1 LRVFVTGGAGFIGS
15 HLVDCLVQDGYDVR
29 VLDDLSSGKLENLSG
44 HLSSGKVDFVEG
56 DIRDSTVVG
65 ECLSGVNVVVHL
77 AALTSVPFS
86 VEHPDLT
93 FDVNVSGTLNLL
105 RFSAKLD
112 VDKFVFA
119 SSCAVFGDPQVLP
132 VNEDSVVCPISP
144 YAESKLLGERYCLGF
159 GDRRLLKPV
168 VLRFFNVYGPRQGL
182 SEYSG
187 VITRF
192 VDRCRRGLP
201 LVVYGDGSQ
210 TRDFVSVFDVVEA
223 IVSCVKSGV
232 ADGNVFNVGSG
243 APTSVNEL
251 AKAVIELA
259 GVGSEILYEEPRV
272 GDIKDSYADISKA
285 RALLGYWPRVGLRDG
300 LRNLLKNELKGS

>member
-1 LRVFVTGGAGFIGS
+1 LRVLVTGGAGFIGS
-15 HLVDCLVQDGYDVR
+15 HLVDRLVADGYAVR
-29 VLDDLSSGKLENLSG
+29 VLDDLSSGKLENLSDV
-44 HLSSGKVDFVEG
+44 LSSGRVDFVEG
-56 DIRDSTVVG
+56 DICDSVVVG
-65 ECLSGVNVVVHL
+65 ECLSGVDVVVHL

-93 FDVNVSGTLNLL
+93 FDVNVSGTLNML
-105 RFSAKLD
+105 RFSAKLG

-132 VNEDSVVCPISP
+132 VTEDSMVCPISP
-144 YAESKLLGERYCLGF
+144 YAESKLLGERYCFGF
-159 GDRRLLKPV
+159 GDRRLLRTV
-168 VLRFFNVYGPRQGL
+168 ILRFFNVYGPRQGL

-232 ADGNVFNVGSG
+232 ADGGVFNLGSG
-243 APTSVNEL
+243 VPTSVNEL

-259 GVGSEILYEEPRV
+259 GVGLEIRYEESRV
-272 GDIKDSYADISKA
+272 GDVRDSYADISKA
-285 RALLGYWPRVGLRDG
+285 RAMLGYQPRVGLRDG
-300 LRNLLKNELKGS
+300 LRNLLKKELTGC